1 MAQTIVIQDAPM
13 TELKSKLLDTD
24 ILEHHGILGM
34 KWGVRRFQKYPKG
47 YSGDGKYVGPD
58 GQPRQPTK
66 KEAKSDR
73 KYNELKTKI
82 DKWLVDAVETGD
94 KKALKVLKKTMT
106 PQEYQSAYDTLVKTG
121 VQRAIKEGNKDDL
134 KKYKNDIS
142 KRDYKDA
149 KVMADFNDAVN
160 KMDTKRMNTLVSKIK
175 NEDVKAAAARIATT
189 TEFNKKKI
197 EALKVESE
205 ASAKLAKAATT
216 ISNVATIATK
226 TKAVYDA
233 VSGIKKSVEDRS
245 YELQKRAEEIN
256 KANEKSEIDK
266 IIRSGNI
273 EAFEKNK
280 SKFSNEQIEEFKKR
294 VYLNNE
300 KEINKAI
307 LTGDAKGKE
316 KWAEYLSR
324 ANVETLN
331 KATTKNE
338 QGNKGNTNNTNNN
351 NKTDNTQTSKKNQNG
366 LTKEDLLSEND
377 SKETARAKEKY
388 VELAKEIKK
397 ANSGNSMA
405 SDAAMD
411 AMEAYTTLSFP
422 NLHSESEV
430 NKARQIVKDWES
442 GNKNVA
448 ESFKTSNVTT
458 MADAIKSGTTA
469 NIKDKLDSAFSAN
482 DKPNIYFNGVRYTTV
497 DEDNPNYYINGKK
510 VNPKLKHS
518 ALEDFENFLEHHG
531 INGMHWGVRNGPPY
545 PLDK

>member
-1 MAQTIVIQDAPM
+1 MAQMIVIQDALM
-13 TELKSKLLDTD
+13 TELKGNLLDTD

-58 GQPRQPTK
+58 GQPRNPTK
-66 KEAKSDR
+66 KEAKRDR
-73 KYNELKTKI
+73 KYNELKTKV

-106 PQEYQSAYDTLVKTG
+106 PQEYQSAYDNLVRTG
-121 VQRAIKEGNKDDL
+121 VQRAIKEGNKEAL
-134 KKYKNDIS
+134 KKYKGDIS

-149 KVMADFNDAVN
+149 KTMADFNDAVN

-175 NEDVKAAAARIATT
+175 NEDVKAAANRIATM

-197 EALKVESE
+197 DALKTESE

-216 ISNVATIATK
+216 ITNVATIATK
-226 TKAVYDA
+226 TKAIYDA
-233 VSGIKKSVEDRS
+233 VSGIKKSVEDRG

-273 EAFEKNK
+273 AAFEKNK

-338 QGNKGNTNNTNNN
+338 QGNKGNTNT
-351 NKTDNTQTSKKNQNG
+351 NKTETTQTSKKNQN
-366 LTKEDLLSEND
+366 ESNINEWD
-377 SKETARAKEKY
+377 SA
-388 VELAKEIKK
+388 EIKK
-397 ANSGNSMA
+397 NKEKLNNIKERMQTATANKQETTQEA
-405 SDAAMD
+405 SDAWD
-411 AMEAYTTLSFP
+411 AYLKVSYPNQFTEQEVSKAKDVIKKFEASGGNILTGKVYT
-422 NLHSESEV
+422 
-430 NKARQIVKDWES
+430 
-442 GNKNVA
+442 
-448 ESFKTSNVTT
+448 TSNVST

-469 NIKDKLDSAFSAN
+469 NIKEKLDSTFSAN

-497 DEDNPNYYINGKK
+497 DEDKPNYYINGKK
-510 VNPKLKHS
+510 VSK
-518 ALEDFENFLEHHG
+518 
-531 INGMHWGVRNGPPY
+531 
-545 PLDK
+545 